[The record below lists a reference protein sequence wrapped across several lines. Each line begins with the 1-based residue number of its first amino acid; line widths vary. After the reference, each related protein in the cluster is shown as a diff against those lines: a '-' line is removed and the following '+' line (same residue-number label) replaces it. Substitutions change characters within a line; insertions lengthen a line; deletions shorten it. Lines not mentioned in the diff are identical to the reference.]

1 MKYLGWFLAFLAA
14 LLLVPGIACAAWSFS
29 AGQMLLSA
37 DTYKNAFLRQ
47 DAYAIF
53 IPALFP
59 ALAGRLPDANG
70 DPDGVAHEFLEVVE
84 TLDERAWASI
94 AEEVTPPEWLR
105 RELERNL
112 DSFFAWLNGETP
124 TLELA
129 IDTAFLR
136 EQLSGE
142 SGQRMI
148 DRIIRSWP
156 PCTNEQI
163 AALRR
168 IDTQAG
174 DDVLPHCQPPDEYL
188 ATSTA
193 VLSTQLQS
201 IVRQIPDVIPD
212 PEQITSPQARLRLE
226 ELKRSVRLAR
236 ALVIELWLLP
246 VALLALIVF
255 FAVRS
260 LKSFGRWA
268 GWTLIVGGILTLL
281 PIPLLLSPLLMSP
294 FASSLAT
301 SMDTGE
307 IALTIEGESVP
318 GPAGEEVYM
327 TLIAEGMLRSVIG
340 ELTLPVLIQSA
351 VVIGLGFAALVVSA
365 LARSP
370 EEVQADE
377 LHTLAT
383 ASITPTQASSGT
395 PPVTAGQSPP
405 IPVQQR
411 AEEPSPAGPPT
422 PGGADKT
429 VPPD

>member
-1 MKYLGWFLAFLAA
+1 
-14 LLLVPGIACAAWSFS
+14 
-29 AGQMLLSA
+29 MLLSA

-47 DAYAIF
+47 DAYAVF

-59 ALAGRLPDANG
+59 ALASQLPALNDNTSEAALG
-70 DPDGVAHEFLEVVE
+70 FLDVVE
-84 TLDERAWASI
+84 TLDERAWADI
-94 AEEVTPPEWLR
+94 AVEATPPEWLR

-156 PCTNEQI
+156 PCTEEQI
-163 AALRR
+163 DVLRQ
-168 IDTQAG
+168 IDTQAANSAI
-174 DDVLPHCQPPDEYL
+174 PHCHPPDEYL

-193 VLSTQLQS
+193 VLSAQLQS
-201 IVRQIPDVIPD
+201 IAQQIPDVIPD
-212 PEQITSPQARLRLE
+212 PEQINSPQARLRLE
-226 ELKRSVRLAR
+226 ELKRTVRLAR

-260 LKSFGRWA
+260 LKSFGRWT
-268 GWTLIVGGILTLL
+268 GWTLIAGGILTLL

-294 FASSLAT
+294 FASSLAM

-307 IALTIEGESVP
+307 IALTIEGEPVP
-318 GPAGEEVYM
+318 GPAGGEIYL

-370 EEVQADE
+370 EEAQADE

-383 ASITPTQASSGT
+383 ASITPTQVGPST
-395 PPVTAGQSPP
+395 PPVAAGQFPP
-405 IPVQQR
+405 ISAQR
-411 AEEPSPAGPPT
+411 REGESSPADPPT
-422 PGGADKT
+422 PGSADRS